1 MTALNGAIHE
11 SPQKQNVAFLRIEP
25 HMVHTVWER
34 CKGFLAESISK
45 NAPAFDVEDIYTNLL
60 SNECQLWVAIG
71 NGRMMAAATT
81 IITVEPKA
89 KTLAILNLGGE
100 ELRSWVKPMDEAFT
114 AFAIENGCQYIEAVT
129 RKGFHRFVPEFIE
142 DGIVF
147 IKRVGTIQ

>member
-1 MTALNGAIHE
+1 MTSLEAHPSEQRVKDTI
-11 SPQKQNVAFLRIEP
+11 AFVRIEP
-25 HMVHTVWER
+25 HMIDTVWER
-34 CKGFLAESISK
+34 CKDYLAQSISK
-45 NAPAFDVEDIYTNLL
+45 NAPAFDVQDIYSNLL
-60 SNECQLWVAIG
+60 TNECQLWVAVG
-71 NGRMMAAATT
+71 GGRIMAAATT
-81 IITVEPKA
+81 IITAEPKA